1 MLRPR
6 FLSAALFIALCVLIA
21 AALNKRNE
29 EMIVGGARAIDGDSL
44 VVLGR
49 EMRLKGLDAPEA
61 RQLCSL
67 AGQSIPCGRQAMQAL
82 QRWLARGPV
91 TCIGHETDRYGRLLV
106 TCRVNGAD
114 IGADLVRNGAAVAG
128 VANSSGPRITAAGCA
143 MKSRRTKPHNCRKNH
158 ALDQHEPDMIPLYE
172 MAFHPAEI
180 CNAPV

>member
-1 MLRPR
+1 MFRPR

-114 IGADLVRNGAAVAG
+114 IGADLVRNGAAVAFG
-128 VANSSGPRITAAGCA
+128 SYAAEESEARAAYRGLWGGEFERPEDYRRRMRDEKQA
-143 MKSRRTKPHNCRKNH
+143 DRASQLPEKSRP
-158 ALDQHEPDMIPLYE
+158 
-172 MAFHPAEI
+172 
-180 CNAPV
+180 

>member
-1 MLRPR
+1 MFRPR

-114 IGADLVRNGAAVAG
+114 IGADLVRNGAAVAFGSYAAEEREARAAYRG
-128 VANSSGPRITAAGCA
+128 VWGGEFERPEDYRRRMRDEKQADKASQLPEKPR
-143 MKSRRTKPHNCRKNH
+143 P
-158 ALDQHEPDMIPLYE
+158 
-172 MAFHPAEI
+172 
-180 CNAPV
+180 